1 LVDQK
6 SEQPCLIMIEIII
19 TLAKIF
25 NTMKLIGDLGK
36 YILLMRDVFRKPDRV
51 KMFFRQILSEFQT
64 LGVDSLGIVIIISI
78 FVGAV
83 VALQTAYNIDSP
95 LIPLTMVGFTTRQ
108 SIILEFSPTMISL
121 VLAGKVGSRIA
132 SEIGTMRV
140 TEQIDALEIM
150 GVNPANFLIQPKVFA
165 GVIINHVLIVFSICF
180 ALFGGWLACILT
192 GIVTSNDYIIGLQSW
207 FDPYTITYALIKTAA
222 FAFIITTVAGFQGY
236 ETRGG
241 ALEVG
246 TASTKAVVFSSIL
259 IIIFNLILTQIL
271 L

>member
-1 LVDQK
+1 MN
-6 SEQPCLIMIEIII
+6 LIRDI
-19 TLAKIF
+19 
-25 NTMKLIGDLGK
+25 GK
-36 YILLMRDVFRKPDRV
+36 YLFLMRDVFRKPDRINI
-51 KMFFRQILSEFQT
+51 FFRQILTEFQN
-64 LGVDSLGIVIIISI
+64 LGLDSLGIVIIISI

-150 GVNPANFLIQPKVFA
+150 GINPANFLVQPKVFA
-165 GVIINHVLIVFSICF
+165 SVMINPVLIIFSIGF
-180 ALFGGWLACILT
+180 ALFGGWLACIAT
-192 GIVTSNDYIIGLQSW
+192 GIVTSHDYIIGLQSW
-207 FDPYTITYALIKTAA
+207 FEPYTITYALIKTAV
-222 FAFIITTVAGFQGY
+222 FAFLITTVSGFQGY
-236 ETRGG
+236 HTKGG

-246 TASTKAVVFSSIL
+246 SASTKAVVYSSIL
-259 IIIFNLILTQIL
+259 IIVFNLILTQL
-271 L
+271 LL

>member
-1 LVDQK
+1 MN
-6 SEQPCLIMIEIII
+6 LIRDI
-19 TLAKIF
+19 
-25 NTMKLIGDLGK
+25 GK
-36 YILLMRDVFRKPDRV
+36 YLFLMRDVFRRPDRINI
-51 KMFFRQILSEFQT
+51 FFRQILVEFQN

-83 VALQTAYNIDSP
+83 VALQTAYNIDNP

-150 GVNPANFLIQPKVFA
+150 GINPANFLVQPKVFA
-165 GVIINHVLIVFSICF
+165 SVMINPVLIIFSIGF
-180 ALFGGWLACILT
+180 ALFGGWLACITT
-192 GIVTSNDYIIGLQSW
+192 GIVTSHDYIIGLQSW
-207 FDPYTITYALIKTAA
+207 FEPYTVAYALIKTAV
-222 FAFIITTVAGFQGY
+222 FAFLITTVSGFQGY
-236 ETRGG
+236 HTKGG

-246 TASTKAVVFSSIL
+246 SASTKAVVYSSIL
-259 IIIFNLILTQIL
+259 IIVFNLILTQL
-271 L
+271 LL